1 MNIIENEYIWA
12 EKYRPTIIQDLI
24 LPSMLKL
31 KIKEWINDKDIPNIA
46 LFSNTPGTGKTSLN
60 KILLKE
66 LDADSMF
73 INSSL
78 ESGIGVVRNKI
89 ITFSSQVSLFGK
101 LKIISL
107 SECDYTTS
115 EFQASIRDIIE
126 SYSDNVRF
134 ILTANYPDRI
144 IEPVLARMTIID
156 FDKEFEEHKQEVAV
170 EILNRLIAILDNEN
184 VKYNKEDL
192 TLIIKNY
199 FPSIRQMLIV
209 LQQMVV
215 VKDSKKMLI
224 IDKNML
230 ESSNNFDKLIGSLKS
245 DNFVECRKLIGSIV
259 NINGFYQYLYK
270 NIDKIFE
277 LESIPSA
284 VITIQHYYYQSQLCR
299 DKDLCL
305 TAMVCQLLKSKLTYK

>member
-170 EILNRLIAILDNEN
+170 EIFNRLIAILDNEN

-215 VKDSKKMLI
+215 VKDSKKVLI

-230 ESSNNFDKLIGSLKS
+230 ESSNNFDKLIESLKS